1 MARQSIVAM
10 YLTSKQI
17 VLSRLNFLTSI
28 YKSLDQYIDTEKD
41 LMEQL

>member
-28 YKSLDQYIDTEKD
+28 HKSLDQYIDTEKD